1 MPKAHDFCSHIRWT
15 GNLGQGNATYKGYA
29 RCWQV
34 VTPGKPVIECFNY
47 PLLGGGLSFTI
58 LKTCCSMR

>member
-15 GNLGQGNATYKGYA
+15 SNLGQGNATYKGYA

-34 VTPGKPVIECFNY
+34 VTPGKPVIECSND
-47 PLLGGGLSFTI
+47 PLLGGA
-58 LKTCCSMR
+58 